1 MMGEVIERR
10 MTDEKLGPMPDL
22 VIVDGGKGHLHAV
35 RRTLKS
41 LNIDI
46 DVIGIAKGQRRKRM
60 EDLIYLPLR
69 KNPLPMPRNSAVFK
83 EIVRMRDE
91 AHRFAISSHKRWKR
105 KEDLTSGVKKKG
117 DRPVTHK
124 GEKSNEA

>member
-1 MMGEVIERR
+1 
-10 MTDEKLGPMPDL
+10 
-22 VIVDGGKGHLHAV
+22 
-35 RRTLKS
+35 
-41 LNIDI
+41 
-46 DVIGIAKGQRRKRM
+46 M

-105 KEDLTSGVKKKG
+105 KEDLTSDMKKKG
-117 DRPVTHK
+117 DQP
-124 GEKSNEA
+124 